1 MLIVTLKLDI
11 LGWPYREYIKT
22 AKMAACSDGFLY
34 GDDFVV
40 TLAIFC
46 SYGYGANAS
55 ESVQEITTDE
65 KGFYKYFMSVIVCL
79 TTAYQ

>member
-1 MLIVTLKLDI
+1 MVVTLKLDI

-22 AKMAACSDGFLY
+22 AN

-46 SYGYGANAS
+46 SYGNGANAS

-65 KGFYKYFMSVIVCL
+65 KGFYKYFVSVIVCL